1 MNLICMGDSAI
12 SVFMGIIVLI
22 LGFKKSDAVIKRIGL
37 GIICL
42 GLGIAMHCLSEPREV
57 TPYLIIVTMLFALSL
72 GVLLCSLS
80 DWVSGKIIDDE
91 NDKNDEYVGRC
102 GR

>member
-1 MNLICMGDSAI
+1 MDFICMGDSAI

-22 LGFKKSDAVIKRIGL
+22 LGFKKKDPVVKRIGL

-80 DWVSGKIIDDE
+80 DWVSGKMIDDE
-91 NDKNDEYVGRC
+91 KDEYAGRC